1 MNTPIAA
8 WGSDLHLNFLDHGK
22 ASEFIKT
29 VDAAGLPFLVSGD
42 ISDGRKLAMHLG
54 LLGDNCSST
63 CYFVSGNHD
72 YYHSSFAG
80 VNRIMR
86 RAVLDH
92 PNLVYLP
99 HAGLT
104 ELVPGVG
111 LIGPDG
117 WCDGRIV
124 DNLHLTPFGMNDF
137 LLISDLN
144 MAWPDEDRRNVII
157 DRMRAKADAGV
168 VALTAM
174 LQAAVG
180 KYDRV
185 VILSHTA
192 PFAEMDTRR
201 SELSPF
207 YVWKS
212 AGDTIKDFASG
223 HPGMK
228 FLWLSGHTHCHSK
241 LEVLPNLTCASNHAS
256 YRNPHMDGRVY
267 DDLTVHAVEGIR
279 WQ

>member
-1 MNTPIAA
+1 MPTPIAV
-8 WGSDLHLNFLDHGK
+8 WGSDLHLNFLEHNK
-22 ASEFIKT
+22 AAAFIKK
-29 VDAAGLPFLVSGD
+29 VDSAGLPFLVSGD
-42 ISDGRKLAMHLG
+42 ISDGRKLATHLG
-54 LLGDNCSST
+54 VLSENCSTT
-63 CYFVSGNHD
+63 CYFVPGNHD
-72 YYHSSFAG
+72 FYHSSFAG
-80 VNRIMR
+80 VDRIVR
-86 RAVLDH
+86 QATAEH

-104 ELVPGVG
+104 ELVSGVG

-137 LLISDLN
+137 LHISDLN
-144 MAWPDEDRRNVII
+144 MTWPDKERRNVII
-157 DRMRAKADAGV
+157 ERMRAKADAGV
-168 VALTAM
+168 VALVAM

-185 VILSHTA
+185 VILSHAA
-192 PFAEMDTRR
+192 PFVEMDTCR

-212 AGDTIKDFASG
+212 AGDTIKEFASG

-228 FLWLSGHTHCHSK
+228 FLWLSGHTHCHYK
-241 LEVLPNLTCASNHAS
+241 LEALPNLVCASNHAE
-256 YRNPHMDGRVY
+256 YLYPHMDGRVY
-267 DDLTVHAVEGIR
+267 DDLTVDAANGTR
-279 WQ
+279 WP